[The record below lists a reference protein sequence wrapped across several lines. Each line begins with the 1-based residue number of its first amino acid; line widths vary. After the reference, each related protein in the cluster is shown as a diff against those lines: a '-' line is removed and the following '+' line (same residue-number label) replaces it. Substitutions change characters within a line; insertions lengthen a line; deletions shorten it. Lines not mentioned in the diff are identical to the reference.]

1 MKIFEKFIC
10 EEDLKVVQ
18 EYLPTI
24 KFHTKEDHV
33 PLHDNLFSEE
43 GTRFD
48 IHTRGE
54 MPDYILKIFSK
65 YSKEMYNAVLG
76 VSTGEY
82 HPPMFSKHYIA
93 RYRPGSYSE
102 PHFNKEKPEGTYGSY
117 LVWQNPIYGGSIMF
131 PKYEANGKTG
141 LEFIATPGD
150 LILFEESEK
159 DMRGIQK
166 ILMGDMFLS
175 EAWMG
180 KKGQH
185 WMQNKTSYEETDWN
199 DWEIKGFYE

>member
-1 MKIFEKFIC
+1 MKIFEKFIT

-18 EYLPTI
+18 EYIETI
-24 KFHTKEDHV
+24 KFNTKEEHV
-33 PLHDNLFSEE
+33 PLHDSLFAEE

-54 MPDYILKIFSK
+54 MPDHILQIFSK
-65 YSKEMYNAVLG
+65 YSKGMYEAVIKDE
-76 VSTGEY
+76 TDEY

-102 PHFNKEKPEGTYGSY
+102 PHFNLDKPKGTYGSY
-117 LVWQNPIYGGSIMF
+117 LVWKNPEIGGKIVF
-131 PKYEANGKTG
+131 PKLG
-141 LEFIATPGD
+141 LEFVATPGD
-150 LILFEESEK
+150 LIIFKESEE
-159 DMRGIQK
+159 DVRGITEIIK
-166 ILMGDMFLS
+166 GNMFVS

-180 KKGQH
+180 KKGQL
-185 WMQNKTSYEETDWN
+185 WMANRTPYEEVEWD